1 MNASER
7 DAITFKM
14 SVPVYDLM
22 VETDHEFFAW
32 GVLVHNCI
40 DSLSLI
46 ANMVVTTYAK
56 VDDSDDYEVLSDIC
70 GF

>member
-1 MNASER
+1 
-7 DAITFKM
+7 
-14 SVPVYDLM
+14 VYDLM

-40 DSLSLI
+40 DSLSLV
-46 ANMVVTTYAK
+46 ANLVNTSYMKDNVSEDA
-56 VDDSDDYEVLSDIC
+56 EVLDDIC